1 VSHHDLTAT
10 NAILINQFELG
21 DKVENP
27 SVVAV
32 PLKLA
37 VALLKDAEGKIKI
50 DVPMSGSLD
59 DPKFSVSALVREAL
73 LNMLSKIVTAPF
85 HALASLIGSEEDLST
100 IGFPAGHSYLT
111 KTQQDK
117 LNSLALALKARTSLT
132 LDIKGA
138 AFIDQ
143 DWLVIREDALY
154 EQLKRRRAIEI
165 NQNTDKK
172 IRHEYVELS
181 GDDYPRLLADMFIE
195 KFPLLAD
202 RSLLGSPHLINAKAG
217 DFYETA
223 KQKLFTIIKPE
234 EDRLKRL
241 AIARAQVIANYMVQQ
256 GIARERLFILD
267 TVINS
272 DPNNKELAVVLS
284 LNSN

>member
-1 VSHHDLTAT
+1 
-10 NAILINQFELG
+10 LG

-27 SVVAV
+27 NAV
-32 PLKLA
+32 SLPLKLA
-37 VALLKDAEGKIKI
+37 VALLKDSDGKIKI
-50 DVPMSGSLD
+50 DVPISGRLD
-59 DPKFSVSALVREAL
+59 DPKFSVSALIREAL
-73 LNMLSKIVTAPF
+73 LNMLSKIVTTPF
-85 HALASLIGSEEDLST
+85 QTLASLIGSQEDLST
-100 IGFPAGHSYLT
+100 VSFPAGHSYLT
-111 KTQQDK
+111 KPQQAK
-117 LNSLALALKARTSLT
+117 LKSLSLALKARAALT
-132 LDIKGA
+132 IDIKGA

-154 EQLKRRRAIEI
+154 EQLKIRRATEI
-165 NQNTDKK
+165 NQNTNKK

-181 GDDYPRLLADMFIE
+181 SDDYQRLLADMFIE

-202 RSLLGSPHLINAKAG
+202 RSLFGSPQLKNAKAN

-223 KQKLFTIIKPE
+223 KQKLFTIIRPE

-241 AIARAQVIANYMVQQ
+241 ASARAQVIADYMVQQ
-256 GIARERLFILD
+256 DIASERLFILD

-272 DPNNKELAVVLS
+272 NSDNKVLTVVLS